1 LRGDVTLCILELSFV
16 FLTSA
21 FKAND
26 SLFPFLI
33 REAWASPGEGTNK
46 QYIALKFSE
55 PVFELK
61 ASFCLLAFLDM
72 NYDSLANQI
81 ALSCSCFVRSVE
93 AANQIPRL

>member
-26 SLFPFLI
+26 FLFPFLI
-33 REAWASPGEGTNK
+33 REAWASPGEGINK
-46 QYIALKFSE
+46 QYIA
-55 PVFELK
+55 
-61 ASFCLLAFLDM
+61 LLAFLDM

-81 ALSCSCFVRSVE
+81 ALSCSCFVRNVE
-93 AANQIPRL
+93 ATNQIPRL